1 MKKALVFA
9 ILLLLLLP
17 LFSACTEE
25 MPAPPESG
33 YSVSGI
39 VLLDGEPLEGVS
51 VWSGGEVVG
60 STDENGVYSVS
71 GLAKY
76 SSVAFEKEGYSFS
89 PASYTVTGD
98 ANDYNVVASVVSP
111 PPEDEPDDPSE
122 PDGPDVPDLPDL
134 PDLPDEPD
142 EPDAPDAEPL
152 SVPTS
157 FFAAYSSSGAFTV
170 GFSAG
175 IDTETLSFVATSGEL
190 SLTAQADIR
199 AGVLPF
205 DGAVVPFDAVVTE
218 DRLEITMDVTAL
230 AERLAG
236 EFSLVVTVSAEGMES
251 AVSEPF
257 MCSFALA
264 PPRIDGL
271 TVADGILSWTAHDM
285 PAGCT
290 FAVLANGVKVAETSA
305 SSIALADTA
314 LPVPEGAS
322 LSVAALVDGVPVA
335 FSDLLD
341 L

>member
-1 MKKALVFA
+1 MKKLALLVLA
-9 ILLLLLLP
+9 VLLLLP

-39 VLLDGEPLEGVS
+39 VLLDGEPLAGVS

-71 GLAKY
+71 GLSKY

-134 PDLPDEPD
+134 PDEPD

-170 GFSAG
+170 GFSAD
-175 IDTETLSFVATSGEL
+175 IDTESLSFVATSGEL

-205 DGAVVPFDAVVTE
+205 DGAVVPFDATVTE
-218 DRLEITMDVTAL
+218 DRLEVTMDVTAL

-236 EFSLVVTVSAEGMES
+236 EFPSSS
-251 AVSEPF
+251 QS
-257 MCSFALA
+257 
-264 PPRIDGL
+264 PRKGWR
-271 TVADGILSWTAHDM
+271 ARS
-285 PAGCT
+285 P
-290 FAVLANGVKVAETSA
+290 
-305 SSIALADTA
+305 
-314 LPVPEGAS
+314 S
-322 LSVAALVDGVPVA
+322 LSCVPLRSRLPASTGLRSRTVCSPGQRTTCLRDA
-335 FSDLLD
+335 HSPCSRTGSKSPKLPRRR
-341 L
+341 

>member
-25 MPAPPESG
+25 MPAPPASG

-51 VWSGGEVVG
+51 VWSGGEIVG

-98 ANDYNVVASVVSP
+98 ANDYNVVASVASP
-111 PPEDEPDDPSE
+111 PPENEPDDPTPDEPDDP
-122 PDGPDVPDLPDL
+122 DVPDL

-142 EPDAPDAEPL
+142 EPDIPDAEPL
-152 SVPTS
+152 SAPAS

-170 GFSAG
+170 GFSADV
-175 IDTETLSFVATSGEL
+175 DTETLSVVAANGGL
-190 SLTAQADIR
+190 SLTAQAAIR
-199 AGVLPF
+199 AGELSF
-205 DGAVVPFDAVVTE
+205 DGADVPFEAVMTE
-218 DRLEITMDVTAL
+218 DRIEVTMDVTAL
-230 AERLAG
+230 AERFAG
-236 EFSLVVTVSAEGMES
+236 AFSLVVTVSAEGMES

-271 TVADGILSWTAHDM
+271 AVADGMLSWIAHDM

-314 LPVPEGAS
+314 LPVPEGAA

>member
-1 MKKALVFA
+1 M
-9 ILLLLLLP
+9 
-17 LFSACTEE
+17 
-25 MPAPPESG
+25 
-33 YSVSGI
+33 
-39 VLLDGEPLEGVS
+39 
-51 VWSGGEVVG
+51 
-60 STDENGVYSVS
+60 
-71 GLAKY
+71 
-76 SSVAFEKEGYSFS
+76 
-89 PASYTVTGD
+89 
-98 ANDYNVVASVVSP
+98 
-111 PPEDEPDDPSE
+111 
-122 PDGPDVPDLPDL
+122 
-134 PDLPDEPD
+134 
-142 EPDAPDAEPL
+142 
-152 SVPTS
+152 
-157 FFAAYSSSGAFTV
+157 
-170 GFSAG
+170 
-175 IDTETLSFVATSGEL
+175 
-190 SLTAQADIR
+190 
-199 AGVLPF
+199 
-205 DGAVVPFDAVVTE
+205 TE

-271 TVADGILSWTAHDM
+271 AVTDGILSWTAHGM

-314 LPVPEGAS
+314 LPVPEGAA

>member
-1 MKKALVFA
+1 MKKLALLVLA
-9 ILLLLLLP
+9 VLLLLP

-25 MPAPPESG
+25 MPAPPENG

-39 VLLDGEPLEGVS
+39 VLLDGEPLEGVL
-51 VWSGGEVVG
+51 VWSGGEIVG
-60 STDENGVYSVS
+60 GTDENGVYSVS

-98 ANDYNVVASVVSP
+98 ANDYNVVASVASP
-111 PPEDEPDDPSE
+111 PPENEPDDPTPDEPDDP
-122 PDGPDVPDLPDL
+122 DVPDL

-142 EPDAPDAEPL
+142 EPDIPDAEPL
-152 SVPTS
+152 SAPAS

-170 GFSAG
+170 GFSADV
-175 IDTETLSFVATSGEL
+175 DTETLSVVAANGGL
-190 SLTAQADIR
+190 SLTAQAAIR
-199 AGVLPF
+199 AGELSF
-205 DGAVVPFDAVVTE
+205 DGADVPFEAVMTE
-218 DRLEITMDVTAL
+218 DRIEVTMDVTAL
-230 AERLAG
+230 AERFAG

-251 AVSEPF
+251 AVSESF
-257 MCSFALA
+257 ACSFALA

-271 TVADGILSWTAHDM
+271 TVSDGVLSWTAHDM

-305 SSIALADTA
+305 SSIALADTD

-322 LSVAALVDGVPVA
+322 LSVAALVDGIPVA

>member
-9 ILLLLLLP
+9 LLLLLLLP
-17 LFSACTEE
+17 LLSACTEE

-51 VWSGGEVVG
+51 VWSGGEIVG

-71 GLAKY
+71 GLEKY

-98 ANDYNVVASVVSP
+98 ANDYNVVASVASP
-111 PPEDEPDDPSE
+111 PPENEPDDPTPDEPDDP
-122 PDGPDVPDLPDL
+122 DVPDL

-142 EPDAPDAEPL
+142 EPDIPDAEPL
-152 SVPTS
+152 SAPAS

-170 GFSAG
+170 GFSAD
-175 IDTETLSFVATSGEL
+175 IDTETLSVTAENDNAALSAT
-190 SLTAQADIR
+190 
-199 AGVLPF
+199 AGINDEVLLF
-205 DGAVVPFDAVVTE
+205 DGISVPFDAVVTE
-218 DRLEITMDVTAL
+218 DRIEVTMDVTAL

-236 EFSLVVTVSAEGMES
+236 AFSLVVTVSAEGMES

-271 TVADGILSWTAHDM
+271 AVADGMLSWIAHDM

-314 LPVPEGAS
+314 LPVPEGAA

>member
-17 LFSACTEE
+17 LLSACTEE

-39 VLLDGEPLEGVS
+39 VLLDGGPLAGVL

-71 GLAKY
+71 GLEKY

-134 PDLPDEPD
+134 PDEPD

-152 SVPTS
+152 SAPSS

-170 GFSAG
+170 GFSADV
-175 IDTETLSFVATSGEL
+175 DTETLSVTAENDNAALSAT
-190 SLTAQADIR
+190 
-199 AGVLPF
+199 AGINDEVLLF
-205 DGAVVPFDAVVTE
+205 DGISVPFDATVTE
-218 DRLEITMDVTAL
+218 DRLEVTMDVTAL

-257 MCSFALA
+257 MCSFVLA

-322 LSVAALVDGVPVA
+322 LSVAALVDGIPVA

>member
-51 VWSGGEVVG
+51 VWSGGEIVG

-71 GLAKY
+71 GLEKY

-122 PDGPDVPDLPDL
+122 PDGPDVPDLPD
-134 PDLPDEPD
+134 EPD

-170 GFSAG
+170 GFSAD
-175 IDTETLSFVATSGEL
+175 IDTETLSVTAENDNAALSAT
-190 SLTAQADIR
+190 
-199 AGVLPF
+199 AGINDEVLLF
-205 DGAVVPFDAVVTE
+205 DGISVPFDAVVTE

-271 TVADGILSWTAHDM
+271 AVADGMLSWIAHDM

>member
-17 LFSACTEE
+17 LLSACTEE

-39 VLLDGEPLEGVS
+39 VLLDGGPLAGVS
-51 VWSGGEVVG
+51 VWSGGEIVG

-111 PPEDEPDDPSE
+111 PPEDEPDDPSG

-134 PDLPDEPD
+134 PDEPD
-142 EPDAPDAEPL
+142 EPDTPDAEPL
-152 SVPTS
+152 SAPSS

-170 GFSAG
+170 GFSADV
-175 IDTETLSFVATSGEL
+175 DTESLSVTAENDNAALSAT
-190 SLTAQADIR
+190 
-199 AGVLPF
+199 AGINDEVLLF
-205 DGAVVPFDAVVTE
+205 DGISVPFDAVVTE
-218 DRLEITMDVTAL
+218 DRIEVTMDVTAL

-236 EFSLVVTVSAEGMES
+236 AFSLVVTVSAEGMES

-271 TVADGILSWTAHDM
+271 AVADGMLSWIAHDM

>member
-25 MPAPPESG
+25 MPAPPASG

-51 VWSGGEVVG
+51 VWSGGEIVG

-98 ANDYNVVASVVSP
+98 ANDYNVVASVASP

-122 PDGPDVPDLPDL
+122 PDDPDVPDL

-170 GFSAG
+170 GFSAD
-175 IDTETLSFVATSGEL
+175 IDTETLSVTAENDNAALSAT
-190 SLTAQADIR
+190 
-199 AGVLPF
+199 AGINDEVLLF
-205 DGAVVPFDAVVTE
+205 DGISVPFDAVVTE
-218 DRLEITMDVTAL
+218 DRIEVTMDVTAL
-230 AERLAG
+230 AERLA
-236 EFSLVVTVSAEGMES
+236 
-251 AVSEPF
+251 
-257 MCSFALA
+257 
-264 PPRIDGL
+264 
-271 TVADGILSWTAHDM
+271 VADGMLSWIAHDM

>member
-39 VLLDGEPLEGVS
+39 VLLDGEPIEGVS

-71 GLAKY
+71 GLEKY

-122 PDGPDVPDLPDL
+122 PDGPDVPDLPD
-134 PDLPDEPD
+134 EPD
-142 EPDAPDAEPL
+142 EPDTPDAEPL
-152 SVPTS
+152 SAPTS

-170 GFSAG
+170 GFSADV
-175 IDTETLSFVATSGEL
+175 DTESLSFVVTSGEL

-205 DGAVVPFDAVVTE
+205 DGAVVPFDAVMTE
-218 DRLEITMDVTAL
+218 DRIEVTMDVSSL

-236 EFSLVVTVSAEGMES
+236 EFSLVVTVSAEGTES

-271 TVADGILSWTAHDM
+271 TVADGILSWTAHGM

-305 SSIALADTA
+305 SSIALADTDF
-314 LPVPEGAS
+314 PVPEGAA

-335 FSDLLD
+335 FSDLLN

>member
-17 LFSACTEE
+17 LLSACTEE
-25 MPAPPESG
+25 MPAPPASG

-51 VWSGGEVVG
+51 VWSGGEIVG

-111 PPEDEPDDPSE
+111 PPEDEPDDPPE
-122 PDGPDVPDLPDL
+122 PDGPDV

-152 SVPTS
+152 SAPTS

-170 GFSAG
+170 GFSAD
-175 IDTETLSFVATSGEL
+175 IDTESLSFVATSGEL
-190 SLTAQADIR
+190 SLTAQANIR

-271 TVADGILSWTAHDM
+271 AVTDGILSWTAHGM

-314 LPVPEGAS
+314 LPVPEGAA

>member
-25 MPAPPESG
+25 MPAPPASG

-51 VWSGGEVVG
+51 VWSGGEIVG

-122 PDGPDVPDLPDL
+122 PDGPDVPDLPD
-134 PDLPDEPD
+134 EPD

-152 SVPTS
+152 SAPTS

-170 GFSAG
+170 GFSAD
-175 IDTETLSFVATSGEL
+175 IDTESLSFVATSGEL
-190 SLTAQADIR
+190 SLTAQANIR

-271 TVADGILSWTAHDM
+271 AVTDGILSWTAHGM

-314 LPVPEGAS
+314 LPVPEGAA

>member
-1 MKKALVFA
+1 M
-9 ILLLLLLP
+9 
-17 LFSACTEE
+17 
-25 MPAPPESG
+25 
-33 YSVSGI
+33 
-39 VLLDGEPLEGVS
+39 
-51 VWSGGEVVG
+51 
-60 STDENGVYSVS
+60 S

-122 PDGPDVPDLPDL
+122 PDDPDVPDL

-170 GFSAG
+170 GFSAD
-175 IDTETLSFVATSGEL
+175 IDTESLSVTAENDNAALSAT
-190 SLTAQADIR
+190 
-199 AGVLPF
+199 AGINDEVLLF
-205 DGAVVPFDAVVTE
+205 DGISVPFDAVVTE
-218 DRLEITMDVTAL
+218 DRIEVTMDVTAL

-236 EFSLVVTVSAEGMES
+236 AFSLVVTVSAEGMES

>member
-25 MPAPPESG
+25 MPAPPASG

-51 VWSGGEVVG
+51 VWSGGEIVG

-98 ANDYNVVASVVSP
+98 ANDYNVVASVASP

-122 PDGPDVPDLPDL
+122 PDDPDVPDL

-152 SVPTS
+152 SVTAENDN
-157 FFAAYSSSGAFTV
+157 AALSAT
-170 GFSAG
+170 AG
-175 IDTETLSFVATSGEL
+175 INDE
-190 SLTAQADIR
+190 
-199 AGVLPF
+199 VLLF
-205 DGAVVPFDAVVTE
+205 DGISVPFDAVVTE
-218 DRLEITMDVTAL
+218 DRIEVTMDVTAL

-236 EFSLVVTVSAEGMES
+236 AFSLVVTVSAEGMES

-271 TVADGILSWTAHDM
+271 AVADGMLSWTAHDM

-314 LPVPEGAS
+314 LPVPEGAA

>member
-1 MKKALVFA
+1 MKKSLVFA
-9 ILLLLLLP
+9 LLLLLLLP
-17 LFSACTEE
+17 LLSACTEE

-51 VWSGGEVVG
+51 VWSGGEIVG

-71 GLAKY
+71 GLEKY

-142 EPDAPDAEPL
+142 EPDAPDAEAL
-152 SVPTS
+152 SAPTS

-170 GFSAG
+170 GFSADV
-175 IDTETLSFVATSGEL
+175 DTESLSFVATSGEL

-218 DRLEITMDVTAL
+218 GRLEITMDVTAL

-257 MCSFALA
+257 MCSFVLA

-335 FSDLLD
+335 FSGLLD

>member
-9 ILLLLLLP
+9 LLLLLLLP
-17 LFSACTEE
+17 LLSACTEE

-39 VLLDGEPLEGVS
+39 VLLDGEPLAGVS
-51 VWSGGEVVG
+51 VWSGGEIVG

-71 GLAKY
+71 GLEKY

-98 ANDYNVVASVVSP
+98 ANDYNVVASVASP
-111 PPEDEPDDPSE
+111 PPENEPDDPTPDEPDDP
-122 PDGPDVPDLPDL
+122 DVPDL

-142 EPDAPDAEPL
+142 EPDIPDAEPL
-152 SVPTS
+152 SAPAS

-170 GFSAG
+170 GFSADV
-175 IDTETLSFVATSGEL
+175 DTESLSVTAENDNAALSAT
-190 SLTAQADIR
+190 
-199 AGVLPF
+199 AGINDEVLLF
-205 DGAVVPFDAVVTE
+205 DGISVPFDAVVTE

-236 EFSLVVTVSAEGMES
+236 EFSFVVTVSAEGMES

-257 MCSFALA
+257 TCSFVLA

>member
-1 MKKALVFA
+1 MKKTLVFA

-39 VLLDGEPLEGVS
+39 VLLDGEPLEDVS
-51 VWSGGEVVG
+51 VWSGGEIVG

-111 PPEDEPDDPSE
+111 PPEDEPDDP
-122 PDGPDVPDLPDL
+122 DVPDVPDL

-170 GFSAG
+170 GFSAD

-230 AERLAG
+230 SERLAG

-305 SSIALADTA
+305 SSIALADTDF
-314 LPVPEGAS
+314 PVPEGAA

>member
-39 VLLDGEPLEGVS
+39 VLLDGGPLAGVS

-71 GLAKY
+71 GLEKY

-142 EPDAPDAEPL
+142 EPDTPDAEPL
-152 SVPTS
+152 SAPSS

-170 GFSAG
+170 GFSADV
-175 IDTETLSFVATSGEL
+175 DTESLSFAATSGGL

-199 AGVLPF
+199 AGALPF

-257 MCSFALA
+257 MCSFVLA

>member
-1 MKKALVFA
+1 MKKSLVFA
-9 ILLLLLLP
+9 LLLLLLLP
-17 LFSACTEE
+17 LLSACTEE

-51 VWSGGEVVG
+51 VWSGGEIVG

-71 GLAKY
+71 GLEKY

-142 EPDAPDAEPL
+142 EPDAPDAEAL
-152 SVPTS
+152 SAPTS

-170 GFSAG
+170 GFSADV
-175 IDTETLSFVATSGEL
+175 DTESLSFVATSGEL

-218 DRLEITMDVTAL
+218 GRLEITMDVTAL

-257 MCSFALA
+257 MCSFVLA

-314 LPVPEGAS
+314 LPVPEGAA

>member
-39 VLLDGEPLEGVS
+39 VLLDGEPLEGVL
-51 VWSGGEVVG
+51 VWSGGEIVG

-71 GLAKY
+71 GLEKY

-122 PDGPDVPDLPDL
+122 PAGPDV

-152 SVPTS
+152 SAPTS
-157 FFAAYSSSGAFTV
+157 FFAAYSSGGAFTV
-170 GFSAG
+170 GFSAD
-175 IDTETLSFVATSGEL
+175 IDTESLSFVATSGEL
-190 SLTAQADIR
+190 SLTAQANIR

-314 LPVPEGAS
+314 LPVPEGAA

>member
-1 MKKALVFA
+1 MKKSLVFA
-9 ILLLLLLP
+9 LLLLLLLP
-17 LFSACTEE
+17 LLSACTEE

-51 VWSGGEVVG
+51 VWSGGEIVG

-71 GLAKY
+71 GLEKY

-142 EPDAPDAEPL
+142 EPDAPDAEAL
-152 SVPTS
+152 SAPTS

-170 GFSAG
+170 GFSADV
-175 IDTETLSFVATSGEL
+175 DTESLSFVATSGEL

-218 DRLEITMDVTAL
+218 GRLEITMDVTAL

-257 MCSFALA
+257 MCSFVLA

-271 TVADGILSWTAHDM
+271 TVADGILSWIAHDM

>member
-1 MKKALVFA
+1 MH
-9 ILLLLLLP
+9 LLLLLP

-51 VWSGGEVVG
+51 VWSGGEIVG

-71 GLAKY
+71 GLEKY

-134 PDLPDEPD
+134 PDEPD
-142 EPDAPDAEPL
+142 EPDTPDAEPL

-170 GFSAG
+170 GFSAD
-175 IDTETLSFVATSGEL
+175 IDTESLSFVVTSGEL

-236 EFSLVVTVSAEGMES
+236 EFSLVVT
-251 AVSEPF
+251 
-257 MCSFALA
+257 CSFALA

>member
-1 MKKALVFA
+1 MKKSLVFA
-9 ILLLLLLP
+9 LLLLLLLP
-17 LFSACTEE
+17 LLSACTEE

-71 GLAKY
+71 GLEKY

-142 EPDAPDAEPL
+142 EPDAPDAEAL
-152 SVPTS
+152 SAPTS

-170 GFSAG
+170 GFSADV
-175 IDTETLSFVATSGEL
+175 DTESLSFVATSGEL

-218 DRLEITMDVTAL
+218 GRLEITMDVTAL

-257 MCSFALA
+257 MCSFVLA

-335 FSDLLD
+335 FSGLLD

>member
-25 MPAPPESG
+25 MPAPPASG

-39 VLLDGEPLEGVS
+39 VLLDGGPLAGVL
-51 VWSGGEVVG
+51 VWSGSEIVG

-71 GLAKY
+71 GLEKY

-122 PDGPDVPDLPDL
+122 PDGPDAPDL

-142 EPDAPDAEPL
+142 EPDTPDAEPL
-152 SVPTS
+152 SAPSS

-170 GFSAG
+170 GFSAD
-175 IDTETLSFVATSGEL
+175 IDTETLSVSAENDNAALSAT
-190 SLTAQADIR
+190 
-199 AGVLPF
+199 AGIN
-205 DGAVVPFDAVVTE
+205 DETVTE

-251 AVSEPF
+251 AVSESF
-257 MCSFALA
+257 TCSFALA

-271 TVADGILSWTAHDM
+271 AVADGILSWTAHDM

>member
-1 MKKALVFA
+1 MKKSLVFA

-25 MPAPPESG
+25 MPAPPASG

-51 VWSGGEVVG
+51 VWSGGEIVG

-71 GLAKY
+71 GLEKY

-111 PPEDEPDDPSE
+111 PPEDEPDDPFDPSE
-122 PDGPDVPDLPDL
+122 PDGPDVPDL

-170 GFSAG
+170 GFSAD
-175 IDTETLSFVATSGEL
+175 IDTESLSVTAENDNAALSAT
-190 SLTAQADIR
+190 
-199 AGVLPF
+199 AGINDEVLLF
-205 DGAVVPFDAVVTE
+205 DGISVPFDAVVTE
-218 DRLEITMDVTAL
+218 DRIEVTMDVTAL

-251 AVSEPF
+251 AVSESF
-257 MCSFALA
+257 TCSFALA

-271 TVADGILSWTAHDM
+271 AVADGVLSWTAHDM

-305 SSIALADTA
+305 SLIALADTA

>member
-25 MPAPPESG
+25 MPAPPASG

-51 VWSGGEVVG
+51 VWSGGEIVG

-71 GLAKY
+71 GLEKY

-98 ANDYNVVASVVSP
+98 ANDYNVVASVASP
-111 PPEDEPDDPSE
+111 PPENEPDDPTPDEPDDP
-122 PDGPDVPDLPDL
+122 DVPDL

-142 EPDAPDAEPL
+142 EPDIPDAEPL
-152 SVPTS
+152 SAPAS

-170 GFSAG
+170 GFSADV
-175 IDTETLSFVATSGEL
+175 DTETLSVVAANGGL
-190 SLTAQADIR
+190 SLTAQAAIR
-199 AGVLPF
+199 AGELSF
-205 DGAVVPFDAVVTE
+205 DGADVPFEAVMTE
-218 DRLEITMDVTAL
+218 DRIEVTMDVTAL
-230 AERLAG
+230 AERFAG

-251 AVSEPF
+251 AVSESF
-257 MCSFALA
+257 ACSFALA

-271 TVADGILSWTAHDM
+271 TVSDGVLSWTAHDM

-305 SSIALADTA
+305 SSIALADTD

-322 LSVAALVDGVPVA
+322 LSVAALVDGIPVA

>member
-1 MKKALVFA
+1 MKKLALLVLA
-9 ILLLLLLP
+9 VLLLLP
-17 LFSACTEE
+17 LLSACTEE

-39 VLLDGEPLEGVS
+39 VLLDGEPLAGVS
-51 VWSGGEVVG
+51 VWSGGEIVG

-71 GLAKY
+71 GLEKY

-98 ANDYNVVASVVSP
+98 ANDYNVAASVASA
-111 PPEDEPDDPSE
+111 PPEDEPDVPDE
-122 PDGPDVPDLPDL
+122 PDAPDVPDI

-142 EPDAPDAEPL
+142 EPDTPDAEPL
-152 SVPTS
+152 SAPAS

-170 GFSAG
+170 GFSADV
-175 IDTETLSFVATSGEL
+175 DTETLSVVAANSGL
-190 SLTAQADIR
+190 SLTAQAAIR
-199 AGVLPF
+199 ESELSF
-205 DGAVVPFDAVVTE
+205 DGASVPFEAVVTE
-218 DRLEITMDVTAL
+218 DRIEVTMDVTAL
-230 AERLAG
+230 AERFAG

-271 TVADGILSWTAHDM
+271 SISDGVLSWTAYDI

-305 SSIALADTA
+305 SSIALADTD

-322 LSVAALVDGVPVA
+322 LSVAALVDGIPVA
-335 FSDLLD
+335 FSDPLD

>member
-236 EFSLVVTVSAEGMES
+236 EFSLVVTVSAEGMKS

>member
-1 MKKALVFA
+1 MKKSLVFA

-39 VLLDGEPLEGVS
+39 VLLDGEPLAGVS
-51 VWSGGEVVG
+51 VWSGGEIVG

-71 GLAKY
+71 GLEKY

-122 PDGPDVPDLPDL
+122 PDGPDVPDLPD
-134 PDLPDEPD
+134 EPD
-142 EPDAPDAEPL
+142 EPDTPDAEPL
-152 SVPTS
+152 SAPSS

-170 GFSAG
+170 GFSAD
-175 IDTETLSFVATSGEL
+175 IDTESLSFVVTSGEL

-251 AVSEPF
+251 AVSESF
-257 MCSFALA
+257 TCSFALA

-290 FAVLANGVKVAETSA
+290 FAVLANGVKIAETSA

-314 LPVPEGAS
+314 LPVPEGAA